1 MNSGLECPQVDTRED
16 SLNRITGAVI
26 GSAYRVANKLGPGFL
41 EKVYENAL
49 AFDLAKEGLHVN
61 QQCPIA
67 VKYDGIT
74 VGDYCADMLVE
85 HRVLVELK
93 AVKAFDEIHMAQCIN
108 YLRATGLTVCLLI
121 NFGSPKVQIKRI
133 VNEFGIRNGEH

>member
-1 MNSGLECPQVDTRED
+1 VDTRED
-16 SLNRITGAVI
+16 SLNRIAGTVI
-26 GSAYRVANKLGPGFL
+26 GSAYRVANGLGPGFL

-49 AFDLAKEGLHVN
+49 AFEIAKEGLRVN

-67 VKYDGIT
+67 VKYDGVT
-74 VGDYCADMLVE
+74 VGDFCADMLVE

-108 YLRATGLTVCLLI
+108 YLRATGLTVCLRI

-133 VNEFGIRNGEH
+133 VNEFGIRHGER